1 MASEDL
7 EEQLSTYVH
16 FVEKNL
22 KPKLLNA
29 ESEANVVRTEI
40 SNYEELA
47 SQMKERSEAGTSGE
61 PIESMVDLGH
71 RTIFCNA
78 KVKNP
83 EKIFVKL
90 GMGFH
95 VELTPDEA
103 SKFSKKRISYLK
115 ANKLKEKEA
124 KIQEI
129 KGHIQSASM
138 ILDQL
143 HAEMAR
149 S

>member
-1 MASEDL
+1 MSSQQP
-7 EEQLSTYVH
+7 EEQLSNYVH

-29 ESEANVVRTEI
+29 ELEANIIRAEI

-47 SQMKERSEAGTSGE
+47 TTTNDRIAAGTTGE
-61 PIESMVDLGH
+61 SIETMVDLGH

-78 KVKNP
+78 KVKDP
-83 EKIFVKL
+83 KKMFVKV

-95 VELTPDEA
+95 VELTPEEA
-103 SKFSKKRISYLK
+103 SKFSKKRISFLK
-115 ANKLKEKEA
+115 ANKLKQKDS
-124 KIQEI
+124 EI
-129 KGHIQSASM
+129 KEIKEHIQSASM

-143 HAEMAR
+143 YAEMNR
-149 S
+149 

>member
-1 MASEDL
+1 MSSEDL

-16 FVEKNL
+16 FVEQKL

-29 ESEANVVRTEI
+29 ESKANIVRAEI
-40 SNYEELA
+40 SNYNELA
-47 SQMKERSEAGTSGE
+47 NSTEDENGDSL
-61 PIESMVDLGH
+61 ESTVDLGH
-71 RTIFCNA
+71 RIIFCNA
-78 KVKNP
+78 KVKDP
-83 EKIFVKL
+83 KKIFVKL

-95 VELTPDEA
+95 VELTPEEA
-103 SKFSKKRISYLK
+103 SKFSKKRISFLK
-115 ANKLKEKEA
+115 ANRLKEKESEI
-124 KIQEI
+124 KEI

-143 HAEMAR
+143 YEEMNR

>member
-1 MASEDL
+1 MSSEEL
-7 EEQLSTYVH
+7 EEQLSNYVH

-29 ESEANVVRTEI
+29 ESEANIIRAEI

-47 SQMKERSEAGTSGE
+47 TSMNERIKAGTTDES
-61 PIESMVDLGH
+61 IEAIVDLGY

-78 KVKNP
+78 KVKDP
-83 EKIFVKL
+83 QKLFVKV

-103 SKFSKKRISYLK
+103 ARYSRKRVSFLK
-115 ANKLKEKEA
+115 ANKLKQKES
-124 KIQEI
+124 EI
-129 KGHIQSASM
+129 TEVKGHIQSASM

-143 HAEMAR
+143 HAEMNR

>member
-1 MASEDL
+1 MGSEGL
-7 EEQLSTYVH
+7 EQQLSHYVH

-29 ESEANVVRTEI
+29 ESEANIVSIEI
-40 SNYEELA
+40 SNYEALA
-47 SQMKERSEAGTSGE
+47 TRMKEKTSAGK
-61 PIESMVDLGH
+61 PKESMETMVDLGH
-71 RTIFCNA
+71 KTIFCNA
-78 KVKNP
+78 KVKDP

-95 VELTPDEA
+95 VELTPEEA
-103 SKFSKKRISYLK
+103 SNFSKKRISFLK
-115 ANKLKEKEA
+115 ANKLKEKESEI
-124 KIQEI
+124 KEI

>member
-1 MASEDL
+1 MAPIDL
-7 EEQLSTYVH
+7 EEQLSNYVH
-16 FVEKNL
+16 FVEKVL

-29 ESEANVVRTEI
+29 ESEANIVRAEI
-40 SNYEELA
+40 SNYEELETQTKDRIA
-47 SQMKERSEAGTSGE
+47 AGNTGD

-71 RTIFCNA
+71 KTIFCNA
-78 KVKNP
+78 VVNNP
-83 EKIFVKL
+83 KRMFVKL

-95 VELTPDEA
+95 VELTPEEA
-103 SKFSKKRISYLK
+103 SKFAKKRISFLK
-115 ANKLKEKEA
+115 ANKLKEKESE
-124 KIQEI
+124 INEI

-143 HAEMAR
+143 HAEMEK